1 MEWLMGIAGGLMLSG
16 LVLGGILGNLWI
28 ATIATASG
36 LIIAKAGSCYQKAQA
51 EATEYKRL
59 SQYPSYKY

>member
-16 LVLGGILGNLWI
+16 LAFGGLLGNMWI
-28 ATIATASG
+28 AAIAAIAG
-36 LIIAKAGSCYQKAQA
+36 LIIAEAGSCYQKAQA
-51 EATEYKRL
+51 ETAEHKRL